1 MTRFS
6 PSRML
11 SFDLETTSLDRHEAR
26 IVTSALVTIDESGA
40 HPRELLA
47 DPGVEIPKAARDVH
61 GISTEYAREHGRP
74 HDEVLAETI
83 DAIRAGWEEGY
94 TLIVFNAPY
103 DLSVLAALEPG
114 FTVDG
119 PVLDPLLI
127 DRLNDRYRKGKRNLS
142 VLSEHYGVSL
152 DNAHEATADALAA
165 ARIAWKQARFYPAIT
180 EKDADELM
188 EYQAVG
194 YYELQADFRSYLERK
209 GRDASDVDTAW
220 PMLS

>member
-47 DPGVEIPKAARDVH
+47 DPGVEIPKAAQDVH

-152 DNAHEATADALAA
+152 DNAHEATSDALAA
-165 ARIAWKQARFYPAIT
+165 ARIVWKQARFYPAIT

>member
-1 MTRFS
+1 M
-6 PSRML
+6 
-11 SFDLETTSLDRHEAR
+11 
-26 IVTSALVTIDESGA
+26 
-40 HPRELLA
+40 
-47 DPGVEIPKAARDVH
+47 
-61 GISTEYAREHGRP
+61 
-74 HDEVLAETI
+74 
-83 DAIRAGWEEGY
+83 
-94 TLIVFNAPY
+94 
-103 DLSVLAALEPG
+103 
-114 FTVDG
+114 
-119 PVLDPLLI
+119 LDPLLI

-152 DNAHEATADALAA
+152 DNAHEATSDALAA